1 MDVEASFTELK
12 ERASQEALIVV
23 FIYQVFFFF
32 FFFSLMGNSVIIY
45 LEQDRIWMVKTIK
58 IVNYDLNHKLRI

>member
-12 ERASQEALIVV
+12 ELASQEALIVV
-23 FIYQVFFFF
+23 FIYQVF

-45 LEQDRIWMVKTIK
+45 LEQDRIRMVKTTK

>member
-12 ERASQEALIVV
+12 ELASQEALIVV

-32 FFFSLMGNSVIIY
+32 FFSLMGNSVLIY
-45 LEQDRIWMVKTIK
+45 LEQDRIRMVKTTK

>member
-12 ERASQEALIVV
+12 ELASQEALIVV

-32 FFFSLMGNSVIIY
+32 FSLMGNSVLIY
-45 LEQDRIWMVKTIK
+45 LEQDRIRMVKTTK

>member
-12 ERASQEALIVV
+12 ELASQEALIVV

-32 FFFSLMGNSVIIY
+32 SLMGNSVLIY
-45 LEQDRIWMVKTIK
+45 LEQDRIRMVKTTK

>member
-12 ERASQEALIVV
+12 ELASQEALIVV
-23 FIYQVFFFF
+23 FIYQVFC
-32 FFFSLMGNSVIIY
+32 FFFSLMGNSVLIY
-45 LEQDRIWMVKTIK
+45 LEQDRIRMVKTIK

>member
-12 ERASQEALIVV
+12 ELASQEALIVV

-32 FFFSLMGNSVIIY
+32 SLMGNSVLIY
-45 LEQDRIWMVKTIK
+45 LEQDRIRMVKTIK

>member
-12 ERASQEALIVV
+12 ELASQEALIVV

-32 FFFSLMGNSVIIY
+32 FPLMGNSILIY
-45 LEQDRIWMVKTIK
+45 LEQDRIRMVKTTK

>member
-12 ERASQEALIVV
+12 ELASQEALIVV
-23 FIYQVFFFF
+23 FIYQVFFF
-32 FFFSLMGNSVIIY
+32 SLMGNSVLIY
-45 LEQDRIWMVKTIK
+45 LEQDRIRMVKTTK